1 MSIRAR
7 HTASIVL
14 AIMALPAAKCGG
26 DAAAT
31 SAAAD
36 SAAPATKSSRAPAV
50 KSQSAQRDP
59 CSWISRADAQH
70 ALGDSVI
77 AEPMRVRSPE
87 TLIAQPNGGACAYE
101 VAPRGGAK
109 QLFAIALSPDESGVM
124 QAAFGAM
131 ENVEAEFTHKD
142 AAHRDTL
149 IDGRWDFV
157 SEIPGGLTAAR
168 AGRIAV
174 ELVTPLG
181 RAKEG
186 LALAGAMLDRVPDL
200 PFTGDSADPSTPPR
214 DPDPCALITRAE
226 AEAVLGP
233 LTVAPYASSKNSA
246 LVFGSGASC
255 AYYSGKHR
263 ALVVTTMLRHGAEF
277 FRMMGGVDATVA
289 AHLGGSQAPDTLEG
303 NWDAMSIGADGA
315 LHALK
320 GDKMLMMQY
329 KTSSADFEGAVK
341 LASAA
346 LARF

>member
-1 MSIRAR
+1 MPIRAR
-7 HTASIVL
+7 HLAGTAL
-14 AIMALPAAKCGG
+14 AVAMLSAAKCGG
-26 DAAAT
+26 DSAGT
-31 SAAAD
+31 SASTD
-36 SAAPATKSSRAPAV
+36 SSTSAPKTARAPSV

-59 CSWISRADAQH
+59 CSWISRADAQR
-70 ALGDSVI
+70 ALGDSI
-77 AEPMRVRSPE
+77 ISDPMRVRSAE
-87 TLIAQPNGGACAYE
+87 TPVAQPNGGACAYE
-101 VAPRGGAK
+101 LAPRGGMK

-124 QAAFGAM
+124 QSAFGAM
-131 ENVEAEFTHKD
+131 GNVEAEFTHTD

-174 ELVTPLG
+174 ELVTPPG

-186 LALAGAMLDRVPDL
+186 LALAEAMLDRVPDL
-200 PFTGDSADPSTPPR
+200 PFTGDSADPSAPPR
-214 DPDPCALITRAE
+214 NPDPCALITRAE

-233 LTVAPYASSKNSA
+233 LAVAPYASSKNSA

-255 AYYSGKHR
+255 SYFSGKHR
-263 ALVVTTMLRHGAEF
+263 ALVVTTMPRHGAEF

-289 AHLGGSQAPDTLEG
+289 AHLGGSKAPDTLEG
-303 NWDAMSIGADGA
+303 NWDAIAIGADGA

-320 GDKMLMMQY
+320 VDKMLMMQY

>member
-1 MSIRAR
+1 
-7 HTASIVL
+7 
-14 AIMALPAAKCGG
+14 
-26 DAAAT
+26 
-31 SAAAD
+31 
-36 SAAPATKSSRAPAV
+36 
-50 KSQSAQRDP
+50 
-59 CSWISRADAQH
+59 
-70 ALGDSVI
+70 
-77 AEPMRVRSPE
+77 
-87 TLIAQPNGGACAYE
+87 
-101 VAPRGGAK
+101 
-109 QLFAIALSPDESGVM
+109 M

-131 ENVEAEFTHKD
+131 GNVEAEFTHKD

-174 ELVTPLG
+174 ELVTPPG
-181 RAKEG
+181 RSKEG
-186 LALAGAMLDRVPDL
+186 LALAGAILDRVPDL
-200 PFTGDSADPSTPPR
+200 PFTGDPADPSAPPR

-233 LTVAPYASSKNSA
+233 LAVAPYASSKNSA

-255 AYYSGKHR
+255 SYYSGKHR
-263 ALVVTTMLRHGAEF
+263 ALVVTTMPRHGAEF
-277 FRMMGGVDATVA
+277 FRMMGGVDAMVA
-289 AHLGGSQAPDTLEG
+289 SHLGGSQAPDTLEG
-303 NWDAMSIGADGA
+303 NWDAIAIGADGA

>member
-77 AEPMRVRSPE
+77 AEPIRVRSPE
-87 TLIAQPNGGACAYE
+87 TPVAQANGGACLYE
-101 VAPRGGAK
+101 LEASGSIK
-109 QLFAIALSPDESGVM
+109 QAVTISLIPDESGVM
-124 QAAFGAM
+124 QTAFAGM
-131 ENVEAEFTHKD
+131 GNVEAEFTHKD
-142 AAHRDTL
+142 AHRDTL

-174 ELVTPLG
+174 EFVTPPG

-200 PFTGDSADPSTPPR
+200 PFTGDPADPSTPPR
-214 DPDPCALITRAE
+214 DPDPCALLTRAE
-226 AEAVLGP
+226 AETVLGA
-233 LTVAPYASSKNSA
+233 LTVAPYASGKNSA
-246 LVFGSGASC
+246 LVYGSGASC
-255 AYYSGKHR
+255 SYYSGKHR

-277 FRMMGGVDATVA
+277 FRMMGGVNAMVA
-289 AHLGGSQAPDTLEG
+289 AHTGGAQAPDTLEG
-303 NWDAMSIGADGA
+303 NWDALSIGADGA

-320 GDKMLMMQY
+320 GDKMLSMQY